1 MRRSLAFSLP
11 ALGCAGVLGS
21 LLAALALASDEAP
34 SALKRPAVSG
44 LAYEGQTLVTSDG
57 EWSGTAPI
65 TYRYQWLRCDPAG
78 DDCADIPG
86 GTDARYTLSPADVG
100 STVRSRVFAS
110 NPAGTDYRSSVPTS
124 VVATPEAPSALRR
137 PVVTGLAREGET
149 LATSDGQWSGS
160 TPMTY
165 VRQWRRCDATGED
178 CRDIPGATGRRYT
191 LAPEDVGSTVRSRI
205 FASNWVGSDYRSSVV
220 TAVVTP
226 PVGGAVV
233 APANGALF
241 GAWTSSNTGFTVEE
255 REAQIGRRYKVVH
268 RYHDW
273 DNAFPSAQEQAWARE
288 GRILFLAV
296 EPRIYGS
303 STVIP
308 WAQIAAGGQ
317 DAVIDAMAA
326 RVKALGLPVFM
337 DFTHEPEEQTELG
350 SPQEFAAAYRHVVQ
364 RFRAAG
370 ASNVSWVWTTMGYSG
385 YYSLYGGGLYPGDD
399 VVDWIA
405 WDPYNWYVCHDSQWK
420 SFATKVSGFYS
431 WLQANGHADKPFML
445 AEYGSAEHQSDP
457 FAKGQWFRDALASL
471 KAGAFPNLKALV
483 YFDSAKT
490 GECDWRVDTTSHSL
504 DGYRD
509 MASDPYL
516 NP

>member
-1 MRRSLAFSLP
+1 
-11 ALGCAGVLGS
+11 V
-21 LLAALALASDEAP
+21 
-34 SALKRPAVSG
+34 
-44 LAYEGQTLVTSDG
+44 
-57 EWSGTAPI
+57 
-65 TYRYQWLRCDPAG
+65 
-78 DDCADIPG
+78 
-86 GTDARYTLSPADVG
+86 
-100 STVRSRVFAS
+100 
-110 NPAGTDYRSSVPTS
+110 
-124 VVATPEAPSALRR
+124 
-137 PVVTGLAREGET
+137 
-149 LATSDGQWSGS
+149 
-160 TPMTY
+160 
-165 VRQWRRCDATGED
+165 
-178 CRDIPGATGRRYT
+178 
-191 LAPEDVGSTVRSRI
+191 
-205 FASNWVGSDYRSSVV
+205 
-220 TAVVTP
+220 
-226 PVGGAVV
+226 
-233 APANGALF
+233 PANGAYF

-288 GRILFLAV
+288 GRILFLAL

-337 DFTHEPEEQTELG
+337 DFTHEPEEQTALG
-350 SPQEFAAAYRHVVQ
+350 GPQEFAAAYRHVVQ

-370 ASNVSWVWTTMGYSG
+370 ATNVSWVWTTMGYSG

-405 WDPYNWYVCHDSQWK
+405 WDPYNWYVCHNSEWK

-483 YFDSAKT
+483 YFDSAKS